1 MRSRSL
7 FLSLAAFFTVLTA
20 IITGVFA
27 FPKIRWDKV
36 PVVRFFVL
44 EINLYPS
51 GFDAEYLDEPIKW
64 YQLKKEPEDF
74 SEKGAGPWFAVNP
87 YTLNLLENYMYKNNL
102 GIVPGSWPDL
112 QITSNF
118 EECLETFEFVSLGEP
133 MPKIKCQSIYF
144 TRLSALPPLCR
155 CCFWCCTLLPNAGI
169 LHISSDETI
178 KARKYSVGMALGE
191 IFYERKIFRFY
202 FRYVYFQNY

>member
-1 MRSRSL
+1 MRLRSL
-7 FLSLAAFFTVLTA
+7 FLSLATVFTALTV
-20 IITGVFA
+20 IITGIFA

-51 GFDAEYLDEPIKW
+51 GFDAEYLNEPIKW

-74 SEKGAGPWFAVNP
+74 SEKGVGPWFAINP
-87 YTLNLLENYMYKNNL
+87 YTLNLLEDYMYKNNL

-133 MPKIKCQSIYF
+133 MPENKTSEY
-144 TRLSALPPLCR
+144 
-155 CCFWCCTLLPNAGI
+155 
-169 LHISSDETI
+169 
-178 KARKYSVGMALGE
+178 
-191 IFYERKIFRFY
+191 IFYTVIGAAVALSVLFWVLYGTAERRKN
-202 FRYVYFQNY
+202 VTAN